1 MGCSHERCPESP
13 RQEWQPCVK
22 SGIQPRSPAAL
33 LTQTLAVPGARLRSP
48 TLLPLG
54 QLRPQQSAQSD
65 LRVVGKRAGS
75 EQTSPNDRSLGFRQ
89 QAGTLPSSRPRYHG
103 LRAPEG
109 VLSCQHLPVTQRL
122 SPRLGGSAWQSRSP
136 GPQADGPGTEGVLTK
151 RRVLERKGPCF
162 PLLAPHLP
170 PRNTRRGR
178 RPQG

>member
-1 MGCSHERCPESP
+1 MGCSLERCPESP
-13 RQEWQPCVK
+13 RQEWQPCVE

-65 LRVVGKRAGS
+65 VRVVGRRAGS

-109 VLSCQHLPVTQRL
+109 VVSQLPASSCHPETQ
-122 SPRLGGSAWQSRSP
+122 S
-136 GPQADGPGTEGVLTK
+136 QA
-151 RRVLERKGPCF
+151 RRVS
-162 PLLAPHLP
+162 LAEPKSWP
-170 PRNTRRGR
+170 SS
-178 RPQG
+178 